1 MKIVQSSFF
10 RAICSIIIGVLLLRN
25 PENTVTWITLAIGVM
40 FLLSGLF
47 STLAYLN
54 ARKNNSSDYVVTDAE
69 GRVISKGH
77 PTFPLVGIGSIILG
91 IMLVMSPTIFVE
103 VLMYIMGGILILG
116 ALNQFMSLYNARRW
130 GNISWG
136 FWVSPSLIL
145 LAGLYVIFQPMEA
158 AALPMTII
166 GWCCLLYGA
175 SEVVNAT
182 KINLKKRGIDRAD
195 KVVMRNENED
205 ENNNDNE
212 NDNEK

>member
-10 RAICSIIIGVLLLRN
+10 RAICSIIIGVLLLRF
-25 PENTVTWITLAIGVM
+25 PDNTVTWITLAIGIL
-40 FLLSGLF
+40 FLLSGVF

-54 ARKNNSSDYVVTDAE
+54 ARKNTPEYMITDVE
-69 GRVISKGH
+69 GRIISKGK
-77 PTFPLVGIGSIILG
+77 PTFPLVGVGSIILG
-91 IMLVMSPTIFVE
+91 VLLITSPSVFVE
-103 VLMYIMGGILILG
+103 ILMYIMGGILILG

-130 GNISWG
+130 GKMAWG

-145 LAGLYVIFQPMEA
+145 LAGLYVMFQPMEA

-182 KINLKKRGIDRAD
+182 KINLKKRGMDRAD
-195 KVVMRNENED
+195 VVETES
-205 ENNNDNE
+205 EGQ
-212 NDNEK
+212 K

>member
-10 RAICSIIIGVLLLRN
+10 RAICYIIIGVLLLRF
-25 PENTVTWITLAIGVM
+25 PDNTLTWITLAIGIL
-40 FLLSGLF
+40 FLLSGVF

-54 ARKNNSSDYVVTDAE
+54 ARKNTSEYMITDVE
-69 GRVISKGH
+69 GRIISKGK
-77 PTFPLVGIGSIILG
+77 PTFPLVGVGSVNKGVL
-91 IMLVMSPTIFVE
+91 LVTSPSGVVE
-103 VLMYIMGGILILG
+103 ILMYIMGGILILG

-130 GNISWG
+130 GKMAWG

-145 LAGLYVIFQPMEA
+145 LAGLYVMFQPMEA

-182 KINLKKRGIDRAD
+182 KINLKKRGMDKAD
-195 KVVMRNENED
+195 VVETES
-205 ENNNDNE
+205 EGQ
-212 NDNEK
+212 K

>member
-1 MKIVQSSFF
+1 M
-10 RAICSIIIGVLLLRN
+10 
-25 PENTVTWITLAIGVM
+25 TLAIGVM

>member
-10 RAICSIIIGVLLLRN
+10 RAICSIIIGVLLLRF
-25 PENTVTWITLAIGVM
+25 PDNTVTWITLAIGIL
-40 FLLSGLF
+40 FLLSGVF

-54 ARKNNSSDYVVTDAE
+54 ARKNTSEYMITDVE
-69 GRVISKGH
+69 GRIISKGK
-77 PTFPLVGIGSIILG
+77 PTFPLVGVGSIILG
-91 IMLVMSPTIFVE
+91 VLLVTSPSVFVE
-103 VLMYIMGGILILG
+103 ILMYIMGGILILG

-130 GNISWG
+130 GKMAWG

-145 LAGLYVIFQPMEA
+145 LAGLYVMFQPMEA

-182 KINLKKRGIDRAD
+182 QINLKKRGMDRVD
-195 KVVMRNENED
+195 VVETES
-205 ENNNDNE
+205 EGQ
-212 NDNEK
+212 K

>member
-10 RAICSIIIGVLLLRN
+10 RAICSIIIGVLLLRF
-25 PENTVTWITLAIGVM
+25 PDNTVTWITLAIGIL
-40 FLLSGLF
+40 FLLPGVS

-54 ARKNNSSDYVVTDAE
+54 ARKNTSEYMITDVE
-69 GRVISKGH
+69 GRIISKGK
-77 PTFPLVGIGSIILG
+77 PTFPLVGVGSIILG
-91 IMLVMSPTIFVE
+91 VLLITSPSVFVE
-103 VLMYIMGGILILG
+103 ILMYIMGGILILG

-130 GNISWG
+130 GKMAWG

-145 LAGLYVIFQPMEA
+145 LAGLYVMFQPMEA

-182 KINLKKRGIDRAD
+182 KINLKKRGMDKAD
-195 KVVMRNENED
+195 VVETES
-205 ENNNDNE
+205 EGQ
-212 NDNEK
+212 K

>member
-1 MKIVQSSFF
+1 M
-10 RAICSIIIGVLLLRN
+10 
-25 PENTVTWITLAIGVM
+25 
-40 FLLSGLF
+40 
-47 STLAYLN
+47 
-54 ARKNNSSDYVVTDAE
+54 
-69 GRVISKGH
+69 ISKGH

-145 LAGLYVIFQPMEA
+145 LARLYVIFQPMEA

-182 KINLKKRGIDRAD
+182 KINLKKSGIDRAD

>member
-54 ARKNNSSDYVVTDAE
+54 ARKNNTSDYVITDSE
-69 GRVISKGH
+69 GRIISKGR
-77 PTFPLVGIGSIILG
+77 PTFPLVGTGSIILG
-91 IMLVMSPTIFVE
+91 IMLVMSSAIFFE
-103 VLMYIMGGILILG
+103 FLFYIIGLRLILG

-130 GNISWG
+130 GTISWG

-145 LAGLYVIFQPMEA
+145 LAGLYVMFQPLEA
-158 AALPMTII
+158 AVLPMTII

-182 KINLKKRGIDRAD
+182 KINLKKKGLDKAD
-195 KVVMRNENED
+195 MVETKKTDDNDKDNENEQ
-205 ENNNDNE
+205 
-212 NDNEK
+212 

>member
-10 RAICSIIIGVLLLRN
+10 RAICSIIIGVLLLRF
-25 PENTVTWITLAIGVM
+25 PDNTVTWITLAIGIL
-40 FLLSGLF
+40 FLLSGVF

-54 ARKNNSSDYVVTDAE
+54 ARKNTPEYMITDVE
-69 GRVISKGH
+69 GRIISKGK
-77 PTFPLVGIGSIILG
+77 PTFPLVGVGSIILG
-91 IMLVMSPTIFVE
+91 VLLITSPSVFVE
-103 VLMYIMGGILILG
+103 ILMYIMGGILILG

-130 GNISWG
+130 GKMAWG

-145 LAGLYVIFQPMEA
+145 LAGLYVMFQPMEA

-182 KINLKKRGIDRAD
+182 KINLKKRGMDRAD
-195 KVVMRNENED
+195 VVETENEGQ
-205 ENNNDNE
+205 
-212 NDNEK
+212 K